1 MINLDKKPN
10 PPFPMIKRKQ
20 GKMTNL
26 AKNTI
31 IVGRSAQASTTGL
44 AMWQN
49 GYLNDTTQYTA
60 FTLTPG
66 SGTLTGGTIRV
77 YGYQNS

>member
-10 PPFPMIKRKQ
+10 PPFQMIKRKQ

-31 IVGRSAQASTTGL
+31 PQFHMIQPNENELQITKSKG
-44 AMWQN
+44 N
-49 GYLNDTTQYTA
+49 KEK
-60 FTLTPG
+60 
-66 SGTLTGGTIRV
+66 
-77 YGYQNS
+77 